1 MLMTLLNKFGD
12 CSEHS
17 WFDTVPTAPPPPAPH
32 PAGRTQGGR
41 CPSLLQ
47 APRVGLALTSPCSSE
62 ELKATRRAE
71 GIC

>member
-17 WFDTVPTAPPPPAPH
+17 WFDTVPTAPPAPPH
-32 PAGRTQGGR
+32 PAGRMQGGR
-41 CPSLLQ
+41 CPPLLQ
-47 APRVGLALTSPCSSE
+47 APRVALTVPSSSE
-62 ELKATRRAE
+62 ELKATRRAS